1 MGKQEFIFKQFKINQ
16 DKCAMKIGTDSVL
29 LGAWAN
35 IPSKGNFLD
44 IGTGTGVLAL
54 MMAQRS
60 EGRIKA
66 VEIDKNASDQAYINF
81 KQSKWSSK
89 LSVINADIENFNP
102 DIKFDYI
109 ICNPPFFS
117 SPNSDII
124 KNRLIAR
131 HDNELSIEKLLACVT
146 RLLSEYGK
154 FGFILP
160 ITQAENLISNAN
172 IHGLYCTKK
181 SFVKPTPQKDAHRI
195 MAELQKTKSDCSCE
209 TIIIEESGRHQ
220 YSQKYIALTKE
231 FYLFM

>member
-60 EGRIKA
+60 EAIIKA
-66 VEIDKNASDQAYINF
+66 VEIDKNASDQASINF

-89 LSVINADIENFNP
+89 LSVINEDIDDFNP

-117 SPNSDII
+117 SPTPEIN

-131 HDNELSIEKLLACVT
+131 HDNELSLDKLLACVT
-146 RLLSEYGK
+146 RLLSKDGK

-172 IHGLYCTKK
+172 THGLYCTKK

-195 MAELQKTKSDCSCE
+195 MAELQKKEKECIID
-209 TIIIEESGRHQ
+209 TIIIEEFGRHQ
-220 YSQKYIALTKE
+220 YSNKYIELTKE